1 MIDKRDPNINMSIQ
15 FIKKNG
21 CHIDFTCNENA
32 KGDGLSTD
40 INKVFYAYLSEFC
53 LKIKSEIWDYFAV
66 EFWFDSGK
74 LIFFPEKKLDEMP
87 TEYDPFPVDRLDP
100 YLIVRLT
107 SYLEKYDAFIQHD
120 DDKFSESEL
129 LDWYLE
135 NCREVFTS
143 VSHALS
149 DNTLSDLMIKSL
161 NRQKIVFQFY
171 GSSREKTYGEKI
183 IATV

>member
-1 MIDKRDPNINMSIQ
+1 MTIQ
-15 FIKKNG
+15 FIKKDKY
-21 CHIDFTCNENA
+21 HIDFTCNEDA
-32 KGDGLSTD
+32 KGEGLSFD
-40 INKVFYAYLSEFC
+40 LKKVLNEYMNEFS
-53 LKIKSEIWDYFAV
+53 SEIKNELWDHFAV

-74 LIFFPEKKLDEMP
+74 LIFFPEKKLDEIP
-87 TEYDPFPVDRLDP
+87 TEYDPFPVV
-100 YLIVRLT
+100 IVRLT

-120 DDKFSESEL
+120 YDKFSESEL

-143 VSHALS
+143 VRHALS
-149 DNTLSDLMIKSL
+149 DNTLSDLMIKAL
-161 NRQKIVFQFY
+161 NRPNIVFQFY